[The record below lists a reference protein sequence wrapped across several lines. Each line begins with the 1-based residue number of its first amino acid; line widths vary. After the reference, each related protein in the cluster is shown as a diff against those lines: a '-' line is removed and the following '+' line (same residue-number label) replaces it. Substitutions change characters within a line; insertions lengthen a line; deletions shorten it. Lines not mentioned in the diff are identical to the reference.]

1 MLSLKSEIG
10 RSAGPFYETVTSEQ
24 IVAFAKAVGLP
35 ETQIA
40 PPTFMTV
47 FRRGEFELLRL
58 IGVDLSH
65 ILHAEQ
71 EYEYIQDLSAGDQIR
86 IESKL
91 SHVAEKQTSS
101 VDMKFLT
108 FETSIHIEG
117 NSAESLAGKA
127 KTLMVIRTQ
136 KK

>member
-10 RSAGPFYETVTSEQ
+10 RSVGPFYETVTLEQ
-24 IVAFAKAVGLP
+24 MVTFAKAVGLP

-47 FRRGEFELLRL
+47 FRQGEFELLRL
-58 IGVDLSH
+58 IGVQLSQ

-71 EYEYIQDLSAGDQIR
+71 EYEYIQNLSVGDQIR
-86 IESKL
+86 IDSKL

-101 VDMKFLT
+101 VDMQFLT
-108 FETSIHIEG
+108 FETCIHIEG
-117 NSAESLAGKA
+117 KSAESLAGKA
-127 KTLMVIRTQ
+127 RSLIVIRTQ